1 MRWSQFS
8 GHIAFVLSV
17 GLALLCVLAFK
28 SLHKRAARKSPLSGK
43 VVGHLPGQQLVQRA
57 GDHHDDLLMAVM
69 LMFLAFPLAFSTW
82 AGARLRW
89 DAIQLG
95 FGEAAFALLG
105 VGLFGIGL
113 YRYIGHY
120 RAREQARD
128 GLLAERVTGMQLN
141 RLVASGCRVLHD
153 LPADSF
159 NIDHVVV
166 SPAGVYAIETK
177 SFRKPKR
184 LAADQAC
191 KVSYDGVGLSFPD
204 FSTRAPIDQA
214 VRQAKWLRS
223 VLEEALRQDVPV
235 MPAVA
240 LPGWYIDR
248 TAAAKSADVRVF
260 TPMGKGADFLA
271 WGPER
276 LSPQEREMIAQ
287 ALALRYPR
295 LEE

>member
-1 MRWSQFS
+1 MSWSQFS
-8 GHIAFVLSV
+8 GHIAFAVSV

-28 SLHKRAARKSPLSGK
+28 SLHKRSARKSPLSGK
-43 VVGHLPGQQLVQRA
+43 VIGHLPGQQLLQRA

-89 DAIQLG
+89 DSVELG
-95 FGEAAFALLG
+95 FGEVAFALLG
-105 VGLFGIGL
+105 LGLFGVGL
-113 YRYIGHY
+113 YRYVGHY

-153 LPADSF
+153 LPADGF

-184 LAADQAC
+184 IAADHAC
-191 KVSYDGVGLSFPD
+191 KVTYDGVGLSFPD
-204 FSTRAPIDQA
+204 FSTRAPIEQA
-214 VRQAKWLRS
+214 ARQAKWLCG
-223 VLEEALRQDVPV
+223 VLQEALKRDIPV
-235 MPAVA
+235 IPAVA
-240 LPGWYIDR
+240 LPGWYIHR
-248 TAAAKSADVRVF
+248 TDAAKVADVRVF
-260 TPMGKGADFLA
+260 TPMGKGAEFLA
-271 WGPER
+271 WGAER
-276 LSPQEREMIAQ
+276 LSPQERGMIAQ
-287 ALALRYPR
+287 ALALRYAR